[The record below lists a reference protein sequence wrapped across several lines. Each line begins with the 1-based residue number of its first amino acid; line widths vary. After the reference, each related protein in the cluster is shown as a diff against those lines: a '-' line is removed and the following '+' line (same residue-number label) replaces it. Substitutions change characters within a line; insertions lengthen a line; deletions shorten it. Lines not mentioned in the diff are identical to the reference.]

1 MTDDRKPVSKYL
13 LSWPTISSARMRSVR
28 PILFVALL
36 GLLFPWQA
44 HANSDKK
51 GPSKAEKRIFELLNL
66 ERKDVGLKPL
76 EWNQNA
82 ALAARAHAKLLADNR
97 EMSHQF
103 PGEPD
108 LRERLTATTVRFTS
122 AGENVAKADDPDEV
136 HLALMGSPGHRANI
150 LGADYTAVGVGV
162 VERDGR
168 LYVAQDFVRLVP
180 VYSELQFLEAFTA
193 SFNRVRATKK
203 LSALPIIQTQALH
216 DAACSTQ
223 GNAQALP
230 INLGFAGEL
239 VVFNLSEPESLPAE
253 LLQRATSPR
262 WRQMNVGVCFRPDQE
277 HGDGNFWVVAALGE

>member
-1 MTDDRKPVSKYL
+1 MRPVCQ
-13 LSWPTISSARMRSVR
+13 TV
-28 PILFVALL
+28 FVAFLIL
-36 GLLFPWQA
+36 SLPWQA
-44 HANSDKK
+44 QSNSDKK
-51 GPSKAEKRIFELLNL
+51 KPSKAEKRIFELLNL
-66 ERKDVGLKPL
+66 ERKDAGLKLL

-82 ALAARAHAKLLADNR
+82 AVAARVHAKLLADNR

-122 AGENVAKADDPDEV
+122 AGENVAKADDPDEA

-150 LGADYTAVGVGV
+150 LGSDYTAVGVGV
-162 VERDGR
+162 VERDSH

-180 VYSELQFLEAFTA
+180 VYSEVQFLEAFTA
-193 SFNRVRATKK
+193 SFNRVRATKQ
-203 LSALPIIQTQALH
+203 LATLPIMQSQALH
-216 DAACSTQ
+216 DAACSTR

-230 INLGFAGEL
+230 VNLGFAGEI

-253 LLQRATSPR
+253 FLQRASSPR
-262 WRQMNVGVCFRPDQE
+262 WRHMSVGVCFRPDQE

>member
-1 MTDDRKPVSKYL
+1 MIESWCLKYL
-13 LSWPTISSARMRSVR
+13 LIWPTITSSVMKRLRQ
-28 PILFVALL
+28 ILFVAFTLL
-36 GLLFPWQA
+36 LPWHAQA
-44 HANSDKK
+44 SSDKK
-51 GPSKAEKRIFELLNL
+51 EPSKAEKRIFELLNL
-66 ERKDVGLKPL
+66 ERKEAGLKPL

-82 ALAARAHAKLLADNR
+82 AVAARAHARLLADNR
-97 EMSHQF
+97 DMSHQF
-103 PGEPD
+103 PGEPA

-168 LYVAQDFVRLVP
+168 LYVAQDFIRLVP
-180 VYSELQFLEAFTA
+180 VYTEEQFLQTFTA
-193 SFNRVRATKK
+193 SLNHARAARQLAQFTVRQN
-203 LSALPIIQTQALH
+203 QTLH

-223 GNAQALP
+223 GKAQALP
-230 INLGFAGEL
+230 VDLGFAGEI

-253 LLQRATSPR
+253 LLQRAVSPR
-262 WRQMNVGVCFRPDQE
+262 WRNISVGVCFRPDPK